1 MLKTVNQS
9 ADYAKS
15 NLLTRFFDG
24 ECEANGMIIDR
35 FGKIRQTV
43 QVTMHGYWAENAF
56 KMDEVFTYQDG
67 RVEER
72 NWTVNF
78 EDANNFLASTDDLD
92 NPAIGTADANTVKMN
107 YTFPVPIA
115 SRIYNL
121 KFDDRMYY
129 MNETTLYE
137 RATMNK
143 FGIFLAEIVM
153 VFHKKA

>member
-35 FGKIRQTV
+35 FGRIRQTV
-43 QVTMHGYWAENAF
+43 KVTMHGYWAEDAF

-78 EDANNFLASTDDLD
+78 EDANNFLASIFRAWTPRMDRER
-92 NPAIGTADANTVKMN
+92 
-107 YTFPVPIA
+107 FRR
-115 SRIYNL
+115 SRSRFL
-121 KFDDRMYY
+121 
-129 MNETTLYE
+129 E
-137 RATMNK
+137 RVG
-143 FGIFLAEIVM
+143 FGRARRCTGGNFARRDGSRE
-153 VFHKKA
+153 